1 MGVARQR
8 GALGPHPAFQCG
20 NQRLDPLLSDG
31 MPLLGGGAVDLA
43 LDGEDLVDAANRLD
57 RQWRLPQIGQHKEL
71 APAVGPARRFGDPAG
86 SALGVVEIIEAGIGV
101 GLQDTDPAR
110 EMPARMLATPV
121 TRVEEHGGRRI
132 AAAARS
138 VIPHVEPALAKAGV
152 HSRPVTVLFLAS
164 TGTVVSSPWMRVAAR
179 TWRRISSTSGAR
191 VALHAP
197 TQSARVDTSSSTPS
211 RA

>member
-1 MGVARQR
+1 MHEPPSTRKKPTASRTPFNQVTSCRNTGRHN
-8 GALGPHPAFQCG
+8 LGMTGRHRR
-20 NQRLDPLLSDG
+20 NQ
-31 MPLLGGGAVDLA
+31 
-43 LDGEDLVDAANRLD
+43 
-57 RQWRLPQIGQHKEL
+57 QHLPQIGQHKDL
-71 APAVGPARRFGDPAG
+71 APAVGPARRLGDPAG

-179 TWRRISSTSGAR
+179 TWRRISSTSGAS